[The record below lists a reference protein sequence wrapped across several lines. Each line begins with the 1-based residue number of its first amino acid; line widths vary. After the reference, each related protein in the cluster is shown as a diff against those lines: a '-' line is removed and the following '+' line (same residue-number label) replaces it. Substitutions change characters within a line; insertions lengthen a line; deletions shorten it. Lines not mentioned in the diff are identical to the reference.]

1 VSGVILLLFTA
12 GLLFMVAG
20 WRLRQASGVPAGRI
34 TYSDT
39 DAPAQPLLSRRYG
52 LVGKPDYIV
61 IQRGV
66 AIPVEVKPNRS
77 ADHPYD
83 SDRLQVAAYCLLL
96 EDANAKAPPFGVLR
110 YRDRTFQI
118 DYTPDL
124 RAYLLELLDEM
135 RSCLGAADVE
145 RSHSSR
151 ERCSG
156 CGFSRSCEQS
166 LAT

>member
-1 VSGVILLLFTA
+1 VNVVIVLLLAA
-12 GLLFMVAG
+12 GVLFLAAG
-20 WRLRQASGVPAGRI
+20 WRLRQVSGVPAGQI

-39 DAPAQPLLSRRYG
+39 DAPAQPLLSHRYG

-61 IQRGV
+61 MQRGV
-66 AIPVEVKPNRS
+66 AIPVELKPNRS
-77 ADHPYD
+77 GDEPYD

-124 RAYLLELLDEM
+124 RAYVLELLDHM
-135 RSCLGAADVE
+135 RACLAASDVE
-145 RSHSSR
+145 RSHASR

-156 CGFSRSCEQS
+156 CGFARSCEQS
-166 LAT
+166 LAK